1 MYIYLPHKKLYTKLT
16 YHDHFDKN
24 VEQLDLKITRMS
36 NEGVALFCGC
46 ATQFYFV
53 IVYVDKVDC
62 ICWLVIDIIHLLG
75 MCFDTTQE
83 VGSFLVAPLLVW
95 RVVLSGQTLR
105 ELGRDWGCYR
115 LTQLHYLIWCL
126 CTLILLFFSF
136 FLPFPHFVFLCVFL
150 MFILLDRAILYSSRF
165 IKVETLKEKLL
176 RNNNETY

>member
-1 MYIYLPHKKLYTKLT
+1 MDVQLKFTK
-16 YHDHFDKN
+16 
-24 VEQLDLKITRMS
+24 
-36 NEGVALFCGC
+36 
-46 ATQFYFV
+46 V

-62 ICWLVIDIIHLLG
+62 ICWLVIDIIPLLG